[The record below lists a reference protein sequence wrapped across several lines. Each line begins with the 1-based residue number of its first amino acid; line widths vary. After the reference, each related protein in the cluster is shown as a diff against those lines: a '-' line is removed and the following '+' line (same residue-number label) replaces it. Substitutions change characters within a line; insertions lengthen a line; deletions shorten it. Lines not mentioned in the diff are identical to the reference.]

1 MQRFAC
7 REREEIGKATIEK
20 SEPAEAPRGQL
31 GVGGWVVV
39 MMVVM
44 VGLTTADYSVHWP
57 NRTRAESSED
67 DVANAIVI

>member
-1 MQRFAC
+1 M
-7 REREEIGKATIEK
+7 
-20 SEPAEAPRGQL
+20 